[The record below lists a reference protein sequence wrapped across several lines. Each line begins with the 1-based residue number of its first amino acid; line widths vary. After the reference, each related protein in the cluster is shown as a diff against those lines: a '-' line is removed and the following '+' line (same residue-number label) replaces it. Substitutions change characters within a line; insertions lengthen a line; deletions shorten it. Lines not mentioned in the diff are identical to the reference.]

1 MLETLWKMMIPHRA
15 IGWCYH
21 AHESFMVAMYVSQ
34 QEQPRAKSEKGATVY
49 RVMREQQVNWPKW
62 SETGRRG
69 PRPADAGSHG
79 TRRRRRPVRRSNQ
92 TASQRHEVSLS
103 QSGRS
108 AHERTSARSLSPY
121 TSSEVL
127 TYDCDVVQ
135 NTLDWGKRN
144 HQTTPPAT
152 HNPIMAHLWH
162 NLWPSAQPPPT
173 APNFLRAAAPS

>member
-1 MLETLWKMMIPHRA
+1 MRMNHSWWPCMSVSRSS
-15 IGWCYH
+15 H
-21 AHESFMVAMYVSQ
+21 A
-34 QEQPRAKSEKGATVY
+34 PSEKGATVY

-69 PRPADAGSHG
+69 PRPADAASHG

-127 TYDCDVVQ
+127 TI
-135 NTLDWGKRN
+135 DWGKRN
-144 HQTTPPAT
+144 HQNFAPLATRTTQSWRTCGTTCGQARSRHRPLQT
-152 HNPIMAHLWH
+152 S
-162 NLWPSAQPPPT
+162 SARQ
-173 APNFLRAAAPS
+173 RRRSH